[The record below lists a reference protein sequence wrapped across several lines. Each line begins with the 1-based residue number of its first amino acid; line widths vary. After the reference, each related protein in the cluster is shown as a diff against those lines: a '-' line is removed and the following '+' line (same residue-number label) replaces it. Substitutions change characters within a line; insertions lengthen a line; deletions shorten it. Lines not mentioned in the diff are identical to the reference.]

1 MILEGKVSIVTGA
14 GSGIGRA
21 TATLFSRHGARVV
34 VADVSESAGVETAR
48 QIVDQGGDSLFVHV
62 DVAKSEEVMRLVET
76 TVDHYGTID
85 ILFNNAGVTI
95 PARVTETSQD
105 MWQRSLDV
113 NLKSVMLGCKYAI
126 PEMIKNKSGSII
138 NTASMLGLVVS
149 PGQASYC
156 SAKGGVVMLTKQVAI
171 DYAQHNV
178 RVNCICPSEVN
189 TPMHRKFVEQS
200 PDPEATRLQLLERIP
215 LRRVAEPDEIASVAL
230 FLASDDS
237 SYITGVALPVDGGLT
252 AT

>member
-1 MILEGKVSIVTGA
+1 MILEGKVAIVTGA

-76 TVDHYGTID
+76 TLDHYGTID
-85 ILFNNAGVTI
+85 TLFNNAGVTI

-113 NLKSVMLGCKYAI
+113 NLKSVMLGCRA
-126 PEMIKNKSGSII
+126 
-138 NTASMLGLVVS
+138 
-149 PGQASYC
+149 
-156 SAKGGVVMLTKQVAI
+156 
-171 DYAQHNV
+171 
-178 RVNCICPSEVN
+178 
-189 TPMHRKFVEQS
+189 F
-200 PDPEATRLQLLERIP
+200 LLR
-215 LRRVAEPDEIASVAL
+215 
-230 FLASDDS
+230 
-237 SYITGVALPVDGGLT
+237 GM
-252 AT
+252 